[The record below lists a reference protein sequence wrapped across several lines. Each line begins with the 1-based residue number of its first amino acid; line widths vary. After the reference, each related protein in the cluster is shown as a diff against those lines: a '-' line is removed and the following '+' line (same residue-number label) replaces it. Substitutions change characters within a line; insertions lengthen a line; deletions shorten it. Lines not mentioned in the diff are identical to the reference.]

1 VPWDIYKDPVNLFV
15 ATFVGKINALDVLLG
30 ESMPSGMRKATAG
43 SIVFAVPA
51 AGTED
56 YVEAVLAF
64 RPEDIVETTSDA
76 NANRLAGVL
85 KATSFL
91 GTVASMELDL
101 SGQSIVIERHRPKK
115 ADIPASRRNS
125 RVRDS
130 DRSLSALRQEIGAPP
145 GFKGALMSLVKKKAD
160 IWSLVTFAGFAI
172 VVIFLI
178 YPLFDVFR
186 YSFVDKETGA
196 ASLSNWKEFFGRA
209 YYMRAF
215 GHSMFIALV
224 TTFFSALL
232 GIPLA
237 FFTTRYKI
245 RGSNLL
251 NTLSVLALLSPTF
264 IGAYSWITMMGRN
277 GFLRNIFVSIG
288 INLPQIYGPLGIIL
302 ADSLQYYPFISL
314 MLAGSL
320 MTIDRS
326 LEEASEN
333 LGARSFKTFFSVTIP
348 LVLPSLTGGALIVF
362 MMSLSNFGT
371 PMIIGG
377 NYLVLP
383 TLAYN
388 MFTSEVGESPG
399 MASTVSIILMMC
411 AAVVIV
417 LQTWAS
423 SRRKYAS
430 MLVNRPVQ
438 KSLKGIKSFLAH
450 LVCYFIVG
458 LSTLPLGVIVF
469 YSFRNT
475 SGPVFKPGFGLDSY
489 RQYFL
494 RRRQDGDQ
502 QLRVFLRRGD
512 PDRLRG
518 NPDRL
523 RHRPQA
529 EHGCQ
534 DPRSPPHDPLHR
546 SGNGAWHWLY
556 RGLQQEASLPRRNGH
571 HHHPDLFHQATPVL
585 GAVGGFHPEADRSR
599 PRGGGHQPGLL
610 SGAHLQDDH
619 ASPS

>member
-1 VPWDIYKDPVNLFV
+1 
-15 ATFVGKINALDVLLG
+15 
-30 ESMPSGMRKATAG
+30 
-43 SIVFAVPA
+43 
-51 AGTED
+51 
-56 YVEAVLAF
+56 
-64 RPEDIVETTSDA
+64 
-76 NANRLAGVL
+76 
-85 KATSFL
+85 
-91 GTVASMELDL
+91 
-101 SGQSIVIERHRPKK
+101 
-115 ADIPASRRNS
+115 
-125 RVRDS
+125 
-130 DRSLSALRQEIGAPP
+130 
-145 GFKGALMSLVKKKAD
+145 MSLVKKKAD

-489 RQYFL
+489 RQIFYDVGKTVINSFVYSFVAVIL
-494 RRRQDGDQ
+494 IAFVGTLIGFVIARKRNMAVRI
-502 QLRVFLRRGD
+502 L
-512 PDRLRG
+512 
-518 NPDRL
+518 
-523 RHRPQA
+523 
-529 EHGCQ
+529 
-534 DPRSPPHDPLHR
+534 DPLLMIPYIVP
-546 SGNGAWHWLY
+546 G
-556 RGLQQEASLPRRNGH
+556 
-571 HHHPDLFHQATPVL
+571 TVL
-585 GAVGGFHPEADRSR
+585 GIGFIVAFNRKPLYLAGTATIIILTYFIRRLPYSVRSAASILKQIDPALEEAGINLGSS
-599 PRGGGHQPGLL
+599 PGRTFRTITLPL
-610 SGAHLQDDH
+610 MKSGIISGAIMSWVTSMNELS
-619 ASPS
+619 ASILLYVGRTMTMPIKIYLSVADGYFGTASAMSTILLAVTGVSMFIVTKYFNRGSDTFIAS